1 MNMPVL
7 ESSVYQL
14 RLESLSWEHF
24 SDLAIA
30 CAEENLG
37 EILYNSVP
45 YLHNLKNIFLRP
57 LNSKLKVNGWLL
69 LSSI

>member
-1 MNMPVL
+1 MNIPVL

-14 RLESLSWEHF
+14 RLEPLSWEHF
-24 SDLAIA
+24 SDLVVA

-45 YLHNLKNIFLRP
+45 YLHNLKNIFLKLSNNR
-57 LNSKLKVNGWLL
+57 LKVKEWFLP
-69 LSSI
+69 

>member
-1 MNMPVL
+1 MNMLIL

-14 RLESLSWEHF
+14 RLEPLSWEHF

-37 EILYNSVP
+37 EILHNSVP
-45 YLHNLKNIFLRP
+45 YLHNLKKIFF
-57 LNSKLKVNGWLL
+57 SGF
-69 LSSI
+69 